1 MLKIDHHSG
10 VPAYKQL
17 MEQIRFQIGS
27 GLLKAGDE
35 MPSTRELS
43 AKLELNPMTISK
55 AFSLLQRDGVL
66 EGRRGKPLT
75 VCEVGEEKLEES
87 RAEQVGQALG
97 PGVRAARQLGVS
109 KTEAVRILKEL
120 FDEQEQKGTK

>member
-43 AKLELNPMTISK
+43 AKLGLNPMTISK
-55 AFSLLQRDGVL
+55 AFSLLQHEGVL
-66 EGRRGKPLT
+66 ERQKGKPVRVKEIEGAVL
-75 VCEVGEEKLEES
+75 EEKRE
-87 RAEQVGQALG
+87 EQVKRALA
-97 PGVRAARQLGVS
+97 PGVRAARQLGIS
-109 KTEAVRILKEL
+109 KTEAARLLKEL
-120 FDEQEQKGTK
+120 FDDEN